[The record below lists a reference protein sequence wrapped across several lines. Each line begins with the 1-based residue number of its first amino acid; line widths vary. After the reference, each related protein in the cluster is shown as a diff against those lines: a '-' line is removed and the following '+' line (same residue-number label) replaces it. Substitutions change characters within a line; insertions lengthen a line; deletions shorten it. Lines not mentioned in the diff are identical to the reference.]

1 MKELL
6 LTLGHNSSAIL
17 VEDGRIVCG
26 YENERVTGVKSD
38 SRFPE
43 HAIDYMCKQT
53 GLKLSEIGRVYAT
66 HWAPSG
72 RLSDMGA
79 KYWHPGV
86 FDGVS
91 IRSLGPDQTHHD
103 CHMAAA
109 MCYAGSLFPYGDQAY
124 GFVIDGFGI
133 MGEHF
138 SIYEL
143 PTSDPA
149 SMRLVKRFRGY
160 DTSLGLWYQYATA
173 FMGMKMHEDEY
184 KLLGYEAHVTEEDA
198 ELILPQIQNKV
209 KLWIDALH
217 RLKYVDRHDPVYDV
231 AALDNV
237 RKTFFSHLADV
248 CQRIGVV
255 DPSSFDG
262 RVKLSFYVQGVL
274 EGVVEHFINQYKPQN
289 VVLGGGVFQN
299 VKLNLQVVRAVPGQ
313 TCAMPLCG
321 DQGNALGLYYMDYP
335 DFSLGNDKLLWGER
349 DLKDVGVVENMHF
362 CYAEEMVAAMADDLL
377 RTQGYV
383 NVVRGAMEFGPRA
396 LCNTSTLALPTR
408 DTVSTINY
416 MNDRNT
422 VMPMAPVMR
431 RDVYDSTFELGN
443 RLWRSEEHMIT
454 ALPYVPGTEHVAPGA
469 AHGYT
474 WPAKHFTGRP
484 QVIRDNDLVMDMLLD
499 RHGILINTSF
509 NYHGKPIALDMESVV
524 LNHMLQRQ
532 RDSSI
537 HTIVLCNK

>member
-43 HAIDYMCKQT
+43 HAINYMCNQV
-53 GLKLSEIGRVYAT
+53 GLKLNDVARIYAT

-72 RLSDMGA
+72 KLSEMGS
-79 KYWHPGV
+79 KYWQPGV
-86 FDGVS
+86 FDGLS
-91 IRSLGPDQTHHD
+91 IRSLSVDQTHHD

-109 MCYAGSLFPYGDQAY
+109 MCYAGPLFPFGHRTY

-143 PTSDPA
+143 PNSDPSDA
-149 SMRLVKRFRGY
+149 RLIRRFRGY

-184 KLLGYEAHVTEEDA
+184 KLLGYEAHITVDEAEE
-198 ELILPQIQNKV
+198 IMPHVQHKV
-209 KLWIDALH
+209 KLWVDALQ
-217 RLKYVDRHDPVYDV
+217 RLKYKDGHDPLYDV
-231 AALDNV
+231 SALDNV
-237 RKTFFSHLADV
+237 RRTFFSHLSDM
-248 CQRIGVV
+248 CLRLGVT

-262 RVKLSFYVQGVL
+262 RVRLSFYVQGVL
-274 EGVVEHFINQYKPQN
+274 EGVVDHFMKQYAPEH
-289 VVLGGGVFQN
+289 VVLSGGVFQN
-299 VKLNLQVVRAVPGQ
+299 VKLNLQVVRAVSGQ

-321 DQGNALGLYYMDYP
+321 DQGNALGLYYMDNRH
-335 DFSLGNDKLLWGER
+335 FQLGDDQLLWGER
-349 DLKDVGVVENMHF
+349 DLKDVGIVQNLHY
-362 CYAEEMVAAMADDLL
+362 CYAEGMVAAMASDLL
-377 RTQGYV
+377 NTVGFV

-396 LCNTSTLALPTR
+396 LCNTSTLAFPSR
-408 DTVSTINY
+408 ECVKAINY

-422 VMPMAPVMR
+422 VMPMAPVMT
-431 RDVYDSTFELGN
+431 RDVYEANFTYAD
-443 RLWRSEEHMIT
+443 RLWKSEEHMIT
-454 ALPYVPGTEHVAPGA
+454 ALPYKHGLERVAPGA

-474 WPAKHFTGRP
+474 WPAVHHTGRP
-484 QVIRDNDLVMDMLLD
+484 QVIRDNDLLMGMLLD
-499 RHGILINTSF
+499 RHGMLINTSF
-509 NYHGKPIALDMESVV
+509 NYHGKPIALDMEHVV
-524 LNHMLQRQ
+524 QNHMLQLQ
-532 RDSSI
+532 RDPSI
-537 HTIVLCNK
+537 HTIVLCNR